1 MLQRML
7 RADRGEPFD
16 LSRLI
21 GDVWPLLFVGVAYVI
36 LGLAGLELA
45 SLNPSVTPV
54 WPPTGLA
61 IAAVLLCGQ
70 RVVPVIF
77 AAAFVVNQLTLP
89 SVLTSVII
97 ASGNTLE
104 AVLAGF
110 LIGYWAGGVRAF
122 ASPTNVLKFFTICII
137 ATALAATIGAG
148 VLTLTGNA
156 AREDFIPVWLTW
168 WMGDLAGAI
177 VVAPCLVL
185 WAGSEPFTPDN
196 LYRSLATYVVAAAI
210 GLVCLAPFLPNTPIQ
225 DAASYLVIV
234 PLLWAALNLGTRD
247 TATVALILSG
257 IAAWDAANGL
267 GHSEAVSIGHLGG
280 HTFLLLAFIISIT
293 VPSLALSA
301 EIDRRSAI
309 AKTQEQHSLE
319 ARVLWRASN
328 DVASGGSL
336 EDLLS
341 ECLEQICKVTNWQ
354 IGHVYVPDNPE
365 EPTRLYPS
373 SVWYF
378 QSETF
383 EPIAL
388 ATADVAMRRGQGLP
402 GLVWATGKPKSI
414 SDISIMSNF
423 PRKEIL
429 LGHGISTAFGFPIY
443 AEGKLQAVMEFF
455 SSSRKLPDA
464 HLLRT
469 VMNIGEQLGRILE
482 RQHAHDQEVA
492 LQRVLDTLTTA
503 IFFIDSAGSV
513 VHMNDA
519 AKQLVG
525 ANGPLALDKNRL
537 VLTDPRAAK
546 EFDVSIQRV
555 MEDGPAPNSEV
566 QTISLPVGDTDR
578 FSATLVPLTI
588 SSLSTICGIP
598 AASAAM
604 FVQEPVKKVPRAAT
618 MVADIYGLTHSE
630 LRVVETLSPSGSIK
644 SLAAD
649 LGVSENT
656 IKTHLQHIFQKT
668 GTSNRSELI
677 ELLRSSTPPIRLV

>member
-21 GDVWPLLFVGVAYVI
+21 GEAWPLLFVGVAYVI

-45 SLNPSVTPV
+45 SLNPSVTSV

-61 IAAVLLCGQ
+61 IAAVLLFGQ

-89 SVLTSVII
+89 SASTSVVI

-104 AVLAGF
+104 AVLAGL
-110 LIGYWAGGVRAF
+110 LIGYWAEGVRAF
-122 ASPTNVLKFFTICII
+122 ASPTNVLKFFGICII

-148 VLTLTGNA
+148 VLTLTGHA
-156 AREDFIPVWLTW
+156 AREDLIPVWFTW

-196 LYRSLATYVVAAAI
+196 LYRSLATYVGAAAI
-210 GLVCLAPFLPNTPIQ
+210 GLVCLAPFLPHTPIQ
-225 DAASYLVIV
+225 DAASYLVII

-247 TATVALILSG
+247 TATVALILSV
-257 IAAWDAANGL
+257 IAAWAANGL
-267 GHSEAVSIGHLGG
+267 GNSEAVSIGHLDG
-280 HTFLLLAFIISIT
+280 HTVLLLAFMISIT

-319 ARVLWRASN
+319 ARVLWKASN
-328 DVASGGSL
+328 DVAAGGSL

-383 EPIAL
+383 EPIARR
-388 ATADVAMRRGQGLP
+388 TADVAMRRGQSLP
-402 GLVWATGKPKSI
+402 GLVWATGKPKWI
-414 SDISIMSNF
+414 SDISTMSNF

-429 LGHGISTAFGFPIY
+429 LGHGISAACGFPIY
-443 AEGKLQAVMEFF
+443 AEGKLQAVVEFF

-469 VMNIGEQLGRILE
+469 VMNIGEQLGRIFE
-482 RQHAHDQEVA
+482 RQHAREQEVA

-525 ANGPLALDKNRL
+525 ANGPLTLDKGRL

-546 EFDVSIQRV
+546 EFDVAIQRV

-578 FSATLVPLTI
+578 FSATLVPLTS
-588 SSLSTICGIP
+588 SSLANICGIP
-598 AASAAM
+598 PASAAM
-604 FVQEPVKKVPRAAT
+604 FVQEPVKNGPRAAT
-618 MVADIYGLTHSE
+618 MVAKVYGLTHSE
-630 LRVVETLSPSGSIK
+630 LRVLEKLSPSGSIK

-656 IKTHLQHIFQKT
+656 IKTHFQHIFQKT
-668 GTSNRSELI
+668 GTSNRTELI